1 MHDVLNLYSLHV
13 VLMELCAGF
22 NGTEFDVMVLYVMSV
37 AGVDVVRVNPVLFGD
52 VIRGMFF
59 NIS

>member
-1 MHDVLNLYSLHV
+1 MHDVLNLYSLHM

-22 NGTEFDVMVLYVMSV
+22 NGTVFDVMVLYVMSV

-52 VIRGMFF
+52 VIRDVLY
-59 NIS
+59 IS